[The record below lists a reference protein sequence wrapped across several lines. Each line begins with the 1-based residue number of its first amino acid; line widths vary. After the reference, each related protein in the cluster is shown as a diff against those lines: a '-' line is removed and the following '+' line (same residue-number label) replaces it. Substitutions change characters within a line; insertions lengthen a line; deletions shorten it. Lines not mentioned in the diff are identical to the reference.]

1 MAARARGSRCA
12 AWAKGEGPHVRDL
25 GRGHAKETRLR
36 KTLSAASA
44 LRKQVSVFFLF
55 PKWCAETVVSLVK
68 QSNPTQLS
76 FILLMAAVSVKSIV

>member
-1 MAARARGSRCA
+1 MR
-12 AWAKGEGPHVRDL
+12 EGNV

-55 PKWCAETVVSLVK
+55 PKCCAETVPLLR
-68 QSNPTQLS
+68 P
-76 FILLMAAVSVKSIV
+76 ILTKLQTFGWAVDGARAANRVRL